1 MDTIGMPR
9 AVNERCRRFPGAASM
24 TVAAATLLHS
34 DRRSWS
40 LPHRRTPLTRV
51 VRPARERL
59 ITMGEAIHL

>member
-9 AVNERCRRFPGAASM
+9 AVNERCRRFPGAAST
-24 TVAAATLLHS
+24 TVAAATILHS

-40 LPHRRTPLTRV
+40 LPHRRTPLT
-51 VRPARERL
+51 PARERL